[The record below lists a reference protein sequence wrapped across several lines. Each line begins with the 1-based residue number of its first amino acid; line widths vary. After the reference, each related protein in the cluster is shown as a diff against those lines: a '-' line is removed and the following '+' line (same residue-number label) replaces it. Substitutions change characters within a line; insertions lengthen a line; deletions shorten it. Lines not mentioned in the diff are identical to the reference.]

1 MLFKDGGQRKQAS
14 LASDSY
20 SYCKLATITKQNYSC
35 KLKSQSSKFPCVS
48 NMGQSARRHLSI
60 WEILLEVV
68 SVESYSFFPLFLIV
82 EFLICDPVC
91 LETTTVCLTYAC
103 T

>member
-20 SYCKLATITKQNYSC
+20 SYCKLVTITKQNYSC

-48 NMGQSARRHLSI
+48 NMGQSATLPQTAFVYLGDITRSSVCR
-60 WEILLEVV
+60 VV
-68 SVESYSFFPLFLIV
+68 FFLPVISDSGVSYL
-82 EFLICDPVC
+82 
-91 LETTTVCLTYAC
+91 
-103 T
+103 